1 MIDLMHIQIMQYA
14 GFTLE
19 EMKGKF
25 QFYRTEGVDPAY
37 CTELAEFLDVK
48 QAETIRKI
56 AHLQKITQ
64 LLNVAADTLR
74 NFSHESDQRLA
85 ALARE
90 IYSDLHQQETEITK
104 EECNG
109 HHK

>member
-25 QFYRTEGVDPAY
+25 QFHRMEGVDPAY
-37 CTELAEFLDVK
+37 CRELAEFLDDK
-48 QAETIRKI
+48 QAETSRKI
-56 AHLQKITQ
+56 AHFQKITQ

-90 IYSDLHQQETEITK
+90 I
-104 EECNG
+104 
-109 HHK
+109 